1 MMRSMRFGKRS
12 FKKRQSGQA
21 LIETILVLWFL
32 MLPVLLNAIN
42 MAYFF
47 LAVLNLQ
54 SGSHKSTLYAIMGT
68 ATPAA
73 QVLPPATGTNS
84 ASALAYQDLLSSAV
98 ASGNAAVRVC
108 RAGVCATAGTTPSGY
123 IFPTLSSVD
132 PELNKAGTTP
142 AFDLARIDI
151 AYKWQPLIPGT
162 IFNLGLGTGFPLCGG
177 GSVSC
182 RNADSSMVIH
192 RFAEMRVMN

>member
-1 MMRSMRFGKRS
+1 MKSRRFGKHMPHR
-12 FKKRQSGQA
+12 RSGQA
-21 LIETILVLWFL
+21 LIETILVLFFL
-32 MLPVLLNAIN
+32 MIPILLNAIN

-73 QVLPPATGTNS
+73 QILPPATTGTNS
-84 ASALAYQDLLSSAV
+84 VSNMAYQDLLSAAV
-98 ASGNAAVRVC
+98 TNGNAAVRVC
-108 RAGVCATAGTTPSGY
+108 RAGVCATAGTTPAGY
-123 IFPTLSSVD
+123 SFPTLTSVD
-132 PELNKAGTTP
+132 PELNKAKTAP

-162 IFNLGLGTGFPLCGG
+162 IFNLGLGTGFPLCAG

-182 RNADSSMVIH
+182 RNADSSMVLH
-192 RFAEMRVMN
+192 RYAEMRLMN